1 MSMKSYSP
9 MLNLLY
15 RTLVGAESLF
25 GVKIN
30 GAQAIVVRNGEVLLI
45 KTTYR
50 PHWEFPG
57 GKIEPLEA
65 PESTA
70 IRETKEEARVFIKN
84 IVRKLGTY
92 SDKRLF
98 TTITM
103 HVYVAGDWEEL
114 DLWRPTL
121 EIGARQFFPINDLP
135 HDTSPAT
142 WRRIEEMLSGE
153 PSEFSSVW

>member
-1 MSMKSYSP
+1 M
-9 MLNLLY
+9 NFLY

-30 GAQAIVVRNGEVLLI
+30 GAQAIVVRSGEVLLI

-84 IVRKLGTY
+84 IARKLGTY

-98 TTITM
+98 ATVTM
-103 HVYVAGDWEEL
+103 HVYVAGDWDEL
-114 DLWRPTL
+114 DLWQPNL
-121 EIGARQFFPINDLP
+121 EIAERCFFPLSQLP
-135 HDTSPAT
+135 EDISPAT
-142 WRRIEEMLSGE
+142 KRRIREYLSDE
-153 PSEFSSVW
+153 PTEFSNIW